1 MLLYAVG
8 VLNLGILSRGR
19 AREPVRTPAYT
30 LARAPQ
36 PHGAVEPLLKGEMT
50 AERAIRAES
59 WRRLPPAGD
68 PISAAERAAGL
79 ADPDPAGSLCGG
91 LRREL
96 GAEEIHLFA
105 SGRAALRDLLVWL
118 AARSGR
124 REVVVP
130 AYCCFSV
137 PAAVVAAGLRVRL
150 VDVDARGAID
160 AGALAALP
168 LESAAALLVANLF
181 GFAEPIEPLRAI
193 AQRAGVAL
201 IDDAAQALGAESAE
215 GRAGSRGD
223 VGLLSFGRGKPLSG
237 LGGGALVW
245 PRRPQGFPAPAHP
258 APARR
263 AAQIRARS
271 PMARRC
277 EPEVFRWLAALPGL
291 HVGETRFDPAF
302 ATGPIDGASLVLC
315 AARLPRIESLAKA
328 RAARAKTLAAL
339 LREHT
344 RFTPLLAPPG
354 ARGVYPRLAVLAP
367 NRATRTAALARLAS
381 AGVGASGFYP
391 SALGEIAALRPFLD
405 GADRQPGAEDLASR
419 ILTLPTHAG
428 ADEPTRARI
437 TSLLSKA

>member
-1 MLLYAVG
+1 VAADRV
-8 VLNLGILSRGR
+8 
-19 AREPVRTPAYT
+19 
-30 LARAPQ
+30 
-36 PHGAVEPLLKGEMT
+36 
-50 AERAIRAES
+50 IRAGS
-59 WRRLPPAGD
+59 WRRLPPTGD
-68 PISAAERAAGL
+68 PISAAERSAAR
-79 ADPDPAGSLCGG
+79 ADLDPADSLCSG

-96 GAEEIHLFA
+96 GVEEIHLFA

-137 PAAVVAAGLRVRL
+137 PAAAVAAGLRVRL

-160 AGALAALP
+160 AGRLAALP
-168 LESAAALLVANLF
+168 LENAAALVVANLF
-181 GFAEPIEPLRAI
+181 GIAEPIEPLRAL

-201 IDDAAQALGAESAE
+201 IDDAAQTLGAESSE
-215 GRAGSRGD
+215 GRVGARGD

-237 LGGGALVW
+237 LGGGALAW
-245 PRRPQGFPAPAHP
+245 PRRPQGFPAPGIP

-263 AAQIRARS
+263 TAQLRALAYGAALR
-271 PMARRC
+271 
-277 EPEVFRWLAALPGL
+277 PEIFRWLAALPGL
-291 HVGETRFDPAF
+291 HVGETRFDPSF

-315 AARLPRIESLAKA
+315 AARFPRIGVLAKA
-328 RAARAKTLAAL
+328 RAARAKALAAL

-344 RFTPLLAPPG
+344 RFTPILAPPG

-367 NRATRTAALARLAS
+367 DRATRTAALARLAS

-391 SALGEIAALRPFLD
+391 SALGEIAALRSFLE
-405 GADRQPGAEDLASR
+405 GASQQPGAEDLAGR

-428 ADEPTRARI
+428 ADEPTRTRI